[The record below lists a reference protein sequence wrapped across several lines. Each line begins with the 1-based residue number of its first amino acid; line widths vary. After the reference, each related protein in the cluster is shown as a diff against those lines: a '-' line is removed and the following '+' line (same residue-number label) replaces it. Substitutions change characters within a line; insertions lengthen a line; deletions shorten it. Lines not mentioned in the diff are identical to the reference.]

1 MTGRTGPSSAWMT
14 RASLFAAI
22 TMTGS
27 PSGDRN
33 AHAVDLPD
41 ADAPRSS
48 AGHGAGMI
56 AWISALIL
64 YSCYAAIVP
73 ATHWLDLCDNPRK
86 QV

>member
-1 MTGRTGPSSAWMT
+1 MT
-14 RASLFAAI
+14 
-22 TMTGS
+22 
-27 PSGDRN
+27 
-33 AHAVDLPD
+33 AHTVDLPD

>member
-1 MTGRTGPSSAWMT
+1 MT
-14 RASLFAAI
+14 RVSLFAVI
-22 TMTGS
+22 GMTAP

-41 ADAPRSS
+41 ADERSS